1 MTDHEIII
9 TTTPTSQPEAQIS
22 DTAEGSVVPANWP
35 SDTSPEADAPP
46 PTQRG
51 PSGDETDESGETD
64 EANV

>member
-9 TTTPTSQPEAQIS
+9 TTTPTSQPTAQSS
-22 DTAEGSVVPANWP
+22 DTEDSVVPANWP
-35 SDTSPEADAPP
+35 SDTSPEAEAPQ

-64 EANV
+64 EGAV